1 MAREKRSIDERIA
14 ELQEKQKQLKQQE
27 KILKAKRSAEERKI
41 RTKHLIEIGGA
52 VYKVLEREYQD
63 GDIERLITFLNMQNQ
78 RGQYFNKAM
87 NNH

>member
-87 NNH
+87 NDK

>member
-41 RTKHLIEIGGA
+41 RTTHLIEIGGA

-87 NNH
+87 NDK